1 MIWECSSCGHQLVTS
16 HRPAPCRFCGEDGTF
31 FVAHRA
37 ENVLARGGRMR
48 QRIWRPR
55 QRGSRA

>member
-16 HRPAPCRFCGEDGTF
+16 HRPASCRFCGEDVTF
-31 FVAHRA
+31 FVAYRA

-48 QRIWRPR
+48 PQNCRTR
-55 QRGSRA
+55 QRNSRA